1 MNELSKRYNVEQL
14 VITEEITGTLQNFIT
29 ALTEE
34 NALLKLELEAANKG
48 IENLNSQLPDM
59 LNQNTN
65 KVKEL
70 KNWVSCKLEA
80 VECNNSQLSEQ
91 LQMVEKTIKSL
102 KELSK
107 PNKKKQTDSVAKD
120 GATTSKTHQTTLWT
134 SQDLTLIKLQ

>member
-91 LQMVEKTIKSL
+91 LHMVEKTIKSL
-102 KELSK
+102 KELTK
-107 PNKKKQTDSVAKD
+107 PNKKNKQT
-120 GATTSKTHQTTLWT
+120 L
-134 SQDLTLIKLQ
+134 

>member
-1 MNELSKRYNVEQL
+1 MEMYNNLKKKMENKMNELSKRYNVEQL

-102 KELSK
+102 KELTK
-107 PNKKKQTDSVAKD
+107 PNKKNKQT
-120 GATTSKTHQTTLWT
+120 L
-134 SQDLTLIKLQ
+134 